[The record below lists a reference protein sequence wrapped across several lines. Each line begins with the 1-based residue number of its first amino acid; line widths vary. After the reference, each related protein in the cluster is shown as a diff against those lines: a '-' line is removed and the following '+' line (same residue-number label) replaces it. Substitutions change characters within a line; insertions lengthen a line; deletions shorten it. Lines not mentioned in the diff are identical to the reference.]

1 MKKVNFLALV
11 ILMSFSLI
19 GILIVQGYWIKRSIA
34 IKEDQFAVSISE
46 ILLKVSEKI
55 TNREIVSYYNQ
66 FSSLPEDS
74 IGAPKETRFKNII
87 FLDQDLNTKE
97 THLYSHKVLE
107 KDFSMGSDF
116 FDNQLG
122 LDSILKGYSSEQT
135 KITLKEDFG
144 LDGNNYTITPIETY
158 TESGRMSAIDR
169 AMFEELFRQHAGLV
183 PIHKRISK
191 QELELALLK
200 EFEERGLDLDFEY
213 GIYSKDLPTRI
224 KSDGFVYNPNSTYK
238 APMFMDA
245 DGNSDFTLHLHFPN
259 KNAFLIKSIIG
270 MSLLSFLF
278 GSIILFVFISAV
290 YQWIKQKKISEIKSD
305 FINNMTH
312 EFKTPIATINLAV
325 EAIKNPKIN
334 SDQEKIIRYANM
346 IRDENNRMHAQVE
359 NVLQI
364 SKLDKNELDIKMEEV
379 DIHEIIEDAIA
390 HVNLIVSDRKGLI
403 TTHFD
408 LKNTELM
415 ASEMHMTNVIVNIL
429 ENASKYSPEVPI
441 IDVYTREKNNQIEI
455 AIQDHGAGMS
465 KQVLKQVFDKFYR
478 EPTGNIH
485 NIKGHGLGL
494 AYVKKIVELHKGT
507 VYAESEVGK
516 GSTFYIH
523 LPFKK

>member
-34 IKEDQFAVSISE
+34 IKEDQFTVSISE

-87 FLDQDLNTKE
+87 FLDQDLNNKE

-107 KDFSMGSDF
+107 KDFSVGSDF

-191 QELELALLK
+191 QELELALIK
-200 EFEERGLDLDFEY
+200 EFDERGLDLDFEY

-238 APMFMDA
+238 APMFMDS

-278 GSIILFVFISAV
+278 GSIILFVFIAAV

-364 SKLDKNELDIKMEEV
+364 SKLDKNELDLKMEEV
-379 DIHEIIEDAIA
+379 NIHEIIEDAIA
-390 HVNLIVSDRKGLI
+390 HVDLIVSDRKGSI

-408 LKNTELM
+408 LKITELM

-441 IDVYTREKNNQIEI
+441 IDIYTRERNNQIEI
-455 AIQDHGAGMS
+455 AIKDCGAGMS

-507 VYAESEVGK
+507 VHAESEVGK

>member
-1 MKKVNFLALV
+1 MKKINFLVLV
-11 ILMSFSLI
+11 VLMSFSLI
-19 GILIVQGYWIKRSIA
+19 GILIVQGYWIKQSIA
-34 IKEDQFAVSISE
+34 IKEEQFAVSISE

-66 FSSLPEDS
+66 FSSIPEDS

-87 FLDQDLNTKE
+87 FLDQDLNTNE
-97 THLYSHKVLE
+97 THLYSHKILE
-107 KDFSMGSDF
+107 KDYSFGSSLF
-116 FDNQLG
+116 ENQLG
-122 LDSILKGYSSEQT
+122 VDSILRSYSSEQT
-135 KITLKEDFG
+135 KITFKEDFG

-183 PIHKRISK
+183 PIHKRINK
-191 QELELALLK
+191 QELELALNR
-200 EFEERGLDLDFEY
+200 EFEERGFDIDYEY

-224 KSDGFVYNPNSTYK
+224 KSDGFIYNPDSTFK
-238 APMFMDA
+238 APMFMDF
-245 DGNSDFTLHLHFPN
+245 DGNSDFTLHLNFPN

-278 GSIILFVFISAV
+278 GAIILVVFISAI
-290 YQWIKQKKISEIKSD
+290 YQWIKQKKMSEIKSD

-325 EAIKNPKIN
+325 EAIKNPKIS
-334 SDQEKIIRYANM
+334 SDQEKVTRYANM

-364 SKLDKNELDIKMEEV
+364 SKLDKNELDIKMEEI
-379 DIHEIIEDAIA
+379 DLHEIIEDAIA
-390 HVNLIVSDRKGLI
+390 HVDLIVSDRQGYI
-403 TTHFD
+403 TTHFN
-408 LKNTELM
+408 LKDASYY
-415 ASEMHMTNVIVNIL
+415 ASEMHLTNVIVNIL
-429 ENASKYSPEVPI
+429 ENASKYSPEAPI
-441 IDVYTREKNNQIEI
+441 IDIVTSEVNNQLQI
-455 AIQDHGAGMS
+455 AIKDQGAGMS
-465 KQVLKQVFDKFYR
+465 KQVLKHVFDQFYR

-494 AYVKKIVELHKGT
+494 AYVKKIVELHSGT
-507 VYAESEVGK
+507 VFAESEVGK
-516 GSTFYIH
+516 GSTFYIQ
-523 LPFKK
+523 LPLKH

>member
-34 IKEDQFAVSISE
+34 IKEDQFTVSISE

-107 KDFSMGSDF
+107 KDFSVGSDF
-116 FDNQLG
+116 FNNQLG

-158 TESGRMSAIDR
+158 TESDRMSAIDR

-191 QELELALLK
+191 QELELALIK
-200 EFEERGLDLDFEY
+200 EFDERGLDLDFEY

-238 APMFMDA
+238 APMFMDS

-278 GSIILFVFISAV
+278 GSIILFVFIAAV
-290 YQWIKQKKISEIKSD
+290 FQWIKQKKISEIKSD

-364 SKLDKNELDIKMEEV
+364 SKLDKNELDLKMEEV
-379 DIHEIIEDAIA
+379 NIHEIIEDAIA
-390 HVNLIVSDRKGLI
+390 HVDLIVSDRKGSI

-408 LKNTELM
+408 LKITELM

-441 IDVYTREKNNQIEI
+441 IDIYTRERNNQIEI
-455 AIQDHGAGMS
+455 AIKDCGAGMS

-507 VYAESEVGK
+507 VHAESEVGK

>member
-34 IKEDQFAVSISE
+34 IKEDQFTVSISE

-87 FLDQDLNTKE
+87 FLDQDLNNKE

-107 KDFSMGSDF
+107 KDFSVGSDF

-191 QELELALLK
+191 QELELALIK
-200 EFEERGLDLDFEY
+200 EFDERGLDLDFEY

-238 APMFMDA
+238 APMFMDS
-245 DGNSDFTLHLHFPN
+245 DGNSDFTLHLYFPN

-278 GSIILFVFISAV
+278 GSIILFVFIAAV

-364 SKLDKNELDIKMEEV
+364 SKLDKNELDLKMEEV
-379 DIHEIIEDAIA
+379 NIHEIIEDAIA
-390 HVNLIVSDRKGLI
+390 HVDLIVSDRKGSI

-408 LKNTELM
+408 LKITELM

-441 IDVYTREKNNQIEI
+441 IDIYTRERNNQIEI
-455 AIQDHGAGMS
+455 AIKDCGAGMS

-507 VYAESEVGK
+507 VHAESEVGK